1 MAHKGYVQWLTGDYR
16 IYRVCVQ
23 GMTGKTQGVTGED
36 EGFSYGQG
44 FSEPVVKI
52 NL

>member
-1 MAHKGYVQWLTGDYR
+1 MADRGLQDIQGVCTGADR
-16 IYRVCVQ
+16 GAQ